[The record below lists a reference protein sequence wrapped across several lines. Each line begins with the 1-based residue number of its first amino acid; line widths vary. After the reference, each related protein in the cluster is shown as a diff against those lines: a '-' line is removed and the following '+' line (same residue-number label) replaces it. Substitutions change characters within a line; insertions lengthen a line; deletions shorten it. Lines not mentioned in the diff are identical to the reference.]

1 MRWGDARHGRR
12 QLKTE
17 GGGTAAW
24 QRRVVGNLALAP
36 LDVRS
41 RHFVCVLVPGAADRS
56 GKADGLFPLGSH
68 QEQSFCVTFARDSQP
83 PNPKHSEQG
92 QATYPTSNPTAC
104 FETAW
109 TNSINTLTPTNPRF
123 HSKSSPPSSNKVPPN
138 SVVSPLYFYR
148 PRHPG
153 RLIGASQTPKA
164 GCRPIRC

>member
-56 GKADGLFPLGSH
+56 GKADGLFPLGGH
-68 QEQSFCVTFARDSQP
+68 QQQSSCVTFARGSQP

-92 QATYPTSNPTAC
+92 QATYPTSNPTAS
-104 FETAW
+104 FGTAH
-109 TNSINTLTPTNPRF
+109 TNSINTHPNQPQTPFQKPTP
-123 HSKSSPPSSNKVPPN
+123 SPPTKSPRTAWSRPSIFIVPGT
-138 SVVSPLYFYR
+138 R
-148 PRHPG
+148 D
-153 RLIGASQTPKA
+153 A
-164 GCRPIRC
+164 